1 MVVIEEKSLIDN
13 AVNDFII
20 NYYTVWLLIGRPT
33 AASCFLIPP
42 PFPLLIKEGEDM
54 LLNFL
59 PFSSY
64 KK

>member
-13 AVNDFII
+13 AVNDFI
-20 NYYTVWLLIGRPT
+20 NNHTVWLLVGRPI